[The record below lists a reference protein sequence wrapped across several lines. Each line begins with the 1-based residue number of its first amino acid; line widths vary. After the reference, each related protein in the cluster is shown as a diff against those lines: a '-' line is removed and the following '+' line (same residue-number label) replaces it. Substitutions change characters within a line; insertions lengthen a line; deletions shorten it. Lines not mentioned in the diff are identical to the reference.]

1 MLIAC
6 YNQDMANLQVKNVP
20 EEMHEELRR
29 RARERHMSVRD
40 YVLDLI
46 ARDQKMTT
54 MREWLE
60 GIARLDPVDTGGVT
74 AAELIEQGRAER
86 DAELARRI
94 KGLHGRS

>member
-1 MLIAC
+1 
-6 YNQDMANLQVKNVP
+6 MANLQIKNMP

-29 RARERHMSVRD
+29 RAKLRHVTVRD

-60 GIARLDPVDTGGVT
+60 GIARLDPIDIGDVT
-74 AAELIEQGRAER
+74 AAELIAEGRAER

-94 KGLHGRS
+94 KSRRGSP

>member
-1 MLIAC
+1 
-6 YNQDMANLQVKNVP
+6 MANLQIKNMP

-29 RARERHMSVRD
+29 RAKLRHVTVRD

-60 GIARLDPVDTGGVT
+60 GIARLDPIDIGDVT
-74 AAELIEQGRAER
+74 AAELIAKGRAER

-94 KGLHGRS
+94 KGRRGSP

>member
-1 MLIAC
+1 
-6 YNQDMANLQVKNVP
+6 MANLQIKNVP
-20 EEMHEELRR
+20 EDMHEELRR
-29 RARERHMSVRD
+29 RAKARRMSVRD

-60 GIARLDPVDTGGVT
+60 GIARLDPIDIGDVT
-74 AAELIEQGRAER
+74 PAELIAKGRVER

-94 KGLHGRS
+94 KGRRGSS